1 MIETTEKFIR
11 VYEDLV
17 KEVNKRAHVSDSHSF
32 EIEKATQRDQGVAR
46 HRELLR
52 YIRDIR
58 HPMQHPKHK
67 SPGPAV
73 HISPAFL
80 AEVEGI
86 LNHLRNP
93 PNANSV
99 GVTRK
104 DMKTAQLTDQL
115 GDLADHMKRTG
126 FSHLPIL
133 DEKDV
138 LIGVFNEA
146 AVFDY
151 LWHVDEQIVSRS
163 MTVAEV
169 LPHCRLDAQHTET
182 FRFVAP
188 NTPIDDLIELFR
200 AIETPL
206 TRVGAVFVALS
217 GKPDKPVQRL
227 ITPWDVMSSD
237 KDAGRDV

>member
-1 MIETTEKFIR
+1 M
-11 VYEDLV
+11 
-17 KEVNKRAHVSDSHSF
+17 NKRAHTSGSHRF
-32 EIEKATQRDQGVAR
+32 EIEKAAQRDRGVANR
-46 HRELLR
+46 QEMLR

-58 HPMQHPKHK
+58 HPLQHPKHK
-67 SPGPAV
+67 SPGHAV

-86 LNHLRNP
+86 LTYLRNP

-99 GVTRK
+99 GVSHK
-104 DMKTAQLTDQL
+104 DMKSAQLTDQL
-115 GDLADHMKRTG
+115 GDLADEMKKTG

-133 DEKDV
+133 DGKDV

-146 AVFDY
+146 AIFDY

-163 MTVAEV
+163 MTVEEV
-169 LPHCRLDAQHTET
+169 IPHCRLNAQHTET
-182 FRFVAP
+182 FDFVDP
-188 NTPIDDLIELFR
+188 NTPVDDLIDLFR

-206 TRVGAVFVALS
+206 TRVGAVFVTLS

-227 ITPWDVMSSD
+227 ITPWDVMSTETS
-237 KDAGRDV
+237 

>member
-1 MIETTEKFIR
+1 VTETTEKFIR
-11 VYEDLV
+11 VFEELK
-17 KEVNKRAHVSDSHSF
+17 KEVNKRAHDADSRSF
-32 EIEKATQRDQGVAR
+32 EIGKAAQKDRGVAR
-46 HRELLR
+46 YQEFLR
-52 YIRDIR
+52 YVRDIR
-58 HPMQHPKHK
+58 NPLQHPKHK
-67 SPGPAV
+67 SPGHAA
-73 HISPAFL
+73 HISSTFL

-86 LNHLRNP
+86 LTYLRNP

-99 GVTRK
+99 GVSRK
-104 DMKTAQLTDQL
+104 DMKSAQLTDQL
-115 GDLADHMKRTG
+115 GDLADEMKQTG

-146 AVFDY
+146 AIFDY

-163 MTVAEV
+163 MTVEEV
-169 LPHCRLDAQHTET
+169 LPHCRLDAPHTET

-188 NTPIDDLIELFR
+188 NTPVDDLMELFR

-206 TRVGAVFVALS
+206 TRVGAVFVTLS
-217 GKPDKPVQRL
+217 GKPDKPIQRL

-237 KDAGRDV
+237 KHPDRGL

>member
-1 MIETTEKFIR
+1 
-11 VYEDLV
+11 
-17 KEVNKRAHVSDSHSF
+17 
-32 EIEKATQRDQGVAR
+32 
-46 HRELLR
+46 
-52 YIRDIR
+52 
-58 HPMQHPKHK
+58 
-67 SPGPAV
+67 
-73 HISPAFL
+73 
-80 AEVEGI
+80 
-86 LNHLRNP
+86 
-93 PNANSV
+93 
-99 GVTRK
+99 
-104 DMKTAQLTDQL
+104 
-115 GDLADHMKRTG
+115 
-126 FSHLPIL
+126 
-133 DEKDV
+133 
-138 LIGVFNEA
+138 
-146 AVFDY
+146 
-151 LWHVDEQIVSRS
+151 